1 VPKVAW
7 HCCGDSS
14 VANGSLRGTGQ
25 RCKFAFRPHGAPR
38 VVTVHLPDFCGT
50 NMNHMNSIEKM
61 AKAIK
66 KLCNTDFSTDS
77 RICGRCH
84 VTTETA
90 SHILRERVA
99 SADLRF
105 RRLGKHFMEQSYYDD
120 IPLRSLRYCTL
131 LEVRA
136 NRWNKANGEAQ

>member
-1 VPKVAW
+1 VVTAVLQTDP
-7 HCCGDSS
+7 
-14 VANGSLRGTGQ
+14 
-25 RCKFAFRPHGAPR
+25 FGAPDSDVSLPSVR
-38 VVTVHLPDFCGT
+38 MGLHGWSLHLPDFCGT
-50 NMNHMNSIEKM
+50 NINHMNSIEKM

-120 IPLRSLRYCTL
+120 IPLRKILYFV
-131 LEVRA
+131 E
-136 NRWNKANGEAQ
+136 